1 MDSDESLRIRK
12 EAQTVCQ
19 PYRIQVVKVDSLP
32 AAAGEG
38 FAVTLRLPRPLALD
52 APEVTTV
59 RDRIEA
65 IKGVTKVWI
74 LLAPDAG

>member
-32 AAAGEG
+32 AAAGDG
-38 FAVTLRLPRPLALD
+38 FAVTIWLPRPLALD
-52 APEVTTV
+52 GPEVATV